1 MPYSSISPTF
11 FFKLFALGPAKK
23 LAFKLRHVENINQ
36 IVYVFEIRK
45 QLIKTSSLMY
55 CTVYIQ
61 YTSKVQYIMIEN

>member
-23 LAFKLRHVENINQ
+23 LACKLRHVENINQ

-45 QLIKTSSLMY
+45 QLKKTHWGDIKCFNVLYSVH
-55 CTVYIQ
+55 TVC
-61 YTSKVQYIMIEN
+61 